1 MPFAVGKVVFRSP
14 LTTRKPGD
22 DIEIRQTENKIITT
36 LRGTVESQRRTITQL
51 EYKIT
56 DLGNQ
61 NEEYR
66 KSIVISPQEK
76 EAYKTQTRLIIEL
89 QDERNQL
96 AMWLRTNKA
105 VEITQGKHDG
115 KDLIPLILQYL
126 GGTMPDPAA
135 PLMPTPTPEGGQV
148 Q

>member
-22 DIEIRQTENKIITT
+22 DIEIREQENKIIAT
-36 LRGTVESQRRTITQL
+36 LRNTVEGQRRTIVQL
-51 EYKIT
+51 EHKIT

-66 KSIVISPQEK
+66 KSRVVSPQE
-76 EAYKTQTRLIIEL
+76 EAAFKNQSKIIIEL
-89 QDERNQL
+89 QNERNQL
-96 AMWLRTNKA
+96 ALWLRMNKA
-105 VEITQGKHDG
+105 TEIAQGKHAG

-126 GGTMPDPAA
+126 GGTLPDPEI
-135 PLMPTPTPEGGQV
+135 PLMPTPTPEGGPV

>member
-14 LTTRKPGD
+14 LTTRQPGD

-51 EYKIT
+51 EHKIT

-126 GGTMPDPAA
+126 GGTMPDPAT